1 MPTPK
6 TFEDALYAILAAATG
21 VTSLVGNV
29 SPAPRIYPDRAPDL
43 HASPYIVYQL
53 ITGARDQTQESAESM
68 STQRFQLDCISSVSS
83 TQAKILAA
91 EVKNA
96 LHGYKG
102 TIAGVKVD
110 YINAFDGPGGFSDTT
125 KVYRRIVEIVVMF
138 VEPQ

>member
-6 TFEDALYAILAAATG
+6 TFEDALYAILAAASG
-21 VTSLVGNV
+21 VAALVGT
-29 SPAPRIYPDRAPDL
+29 RIYPDRAPDL
-43 HASPYIVYQL
+43 FTSPYIVYQL
-53 ITGARDQTQESAESM
+53 ISGSRDQTQESAISL
-68 STQRFQLDCISSVSS
+68 STQRFQLDCIAPASSSE
-83 TQAKILAA
+83 AKILAA

-96 LHGYKG
+96 LHGYTG

-110 YINAFDGPGGFSDTT
+110 YINTFDGPGGFSETT

>member
-6 TFEDALYAILAAATG
+6 TFEDALYAILQAASG
-21 VTSLVGNV
+21 VTDHV
-29 SPAPRIYPDRAPDL
+29 STRVFPDRAPD
-43 HASPYIVYQL
+43 AFAAPYIVYQL
-53 ITGARDQTQESAESM
+53 ISGSRDQTQDSAVSL
-68 STQRFQLDCISSVSS
+68 STQRFQLDCISSVSA
-83 TQAKILAA
+83 AKAKELAA

-96 LHGYKG
+96 LHGYTG